1 MKHRLLFI
9 VFLLISGIPVLTGQD
24 PSVPVLTFN
33 PQHYVRQT
41 IAFEGSTF
49 VIRAYENITYVSFP
63 VDTQYQKM
71 NIYIREEYFAGGHI
85 SGYTAES
92 APVFFPNKIGGYMPA
107 LPATAVPSKSNAN
120 PAMGPRQETALL
132 TALSKGYVVASAGA
146 RGRTLKDNDGVYTGK
161 APAVIVDLK
170 AAIRYLKFNDKI
182 MPGDAQ
188 KIISN
193 GTSAGGA
200 LSVLLGSNGNHPDYE
215 PYLQAL
221 GAAPA
226 PDDIFAVSA
235 YCPITNLEHAD
246 MAYEWQFNG
255 IHEYK
260 RNNFPPSNNAATGA
274 ASMTGEQIRVS
285 DQLKMLFP
293 AYVNSLELKDGEGNL
308 LTLDAAGKG
317 SFREFVKS
325 YVMAAAQKALDA
337 GTDLS
342 GKPWLSIENR
352 QVRDLDFEGYVKYM
366 ERMKTPPAFD
376 ALDLSTPENQL
387 FGNEKTDRQ
396 HFTDF
401 SAGHS
406 VTTATLADMGVVF
419 MMNPLHYIGLPNAGT
434 AVHWRIRHGS
444 RDRDTGLAIP
454 VILATYLQNK
464 GFDVS
469 LEFPW
474 DKPHSGDYDLD
485 ELFAWM
491 EVICR

>member
-1 MKHRLLFI
+1 MKQRLLFI
-9 VFLLISGIPVLTGQD
+9 VFFGISGIHVLPGQT
-24 PSVPVLTFN
+24 PTVPVLTFE
-33 PQHYVRQT
+33 PQQYVRQT
-41 IAFEGSTF
+41 ITFEGSTF
-49 VIRAYENITYVSFP
+49 VIRAYENIIYVSNP
-63 VDTQYQKM
+63 VDTQYQRM
-71 NIYIREEYFAGGHI
+71 NIYIREEYFTGGGI
-85 SGYTAES
+85 SGYTAAS
-92 APVFFPNKIGGYMPA
+92 APIFFPNKIGGYMPA
-107 LPATAVPSKSNAN
+107 LPATALPSQSGAN
-120 PAMGPRQETALL
+120 PGMGPRQETALL

-146 RGRTLKDNDGVYTGK
+146 RGRTLKDKDGLYTGK

-170 AAIRYLKFNDKI
+170 AAIRYLKFNDQV
-182 MPGDAQ
+182 MPGDAR

-215 PYLQAL
+215 PYLKAI

-235 YCPITNLEHAD
+235 YCPITNLENAD
-246 MAYEWQFNG
+246 MAYEWQFND

-260 RNNFPPSNNAATGA
+260 RNNFPPSNNTATDA
-274 ASMTGEQIRVS
+274 VSMTGEQIRVS
-285 DQLKMLFP
+285 DQLKTLFP
-293 AYVNSLELKDGEGNL
+293 AYVNNLGLKDGDGNL
-308 LTLDAAGKG
+308 LTLDAAGNG

-325 YVMAAAQKALDA
+325 YVLAAAQKALDA

-342 GKPWLSIENR
+342 GKSWLNIQNS
-352 QVRDLDFEGYVKYM
+352 QVQDLDFEGYIKYM

-376 ALDLSTPENQL
+376 ALDMSTPENQL
-387 FGNEKTDRQ
+387 FGNKKTDRQ
-396 HFTDF
+396 HFTAF

-406 VTTATLADMGVVF
+406 STSATSADTRIVA
-419 MMNPLHYIGLPNAGT
+419 MMNPLNYIGLPNAGT
-434 AVHWRIRHGS
+434 ALHWRIRHGS
-444 RDRDTGLAIP
+444 KDRDTGLAIP
-454 VILATYLQNK
+454 VILATFLQNR

-485 ELFAWM
+485 ALFAWM